1 MSERM
6 SMNRICGRRLFV
18 VSAAMVAVG
27 CAGTPQPTQAQ
38 ATPSAQETAGKIIP
52 AGHGTLKQDE
62 FTMGLRSEALLIK
75 VTPLEETIIRLAA
88 PDTYNRLQSLRESR
102 YADAKTRTGSDAPQM
117 FLVSFFSYQPD
128 VTFQPEDLQIEH
140 QGRLLRASAI
150 MPLSPTWGKGRLS
163 QQESATAI
171 YAFAEPV
178 NFDLPIVVRYGMNE
192 NAEWQRIIAKLQ
204 VERGKV
210 SGRDKN

>member
-1 MSERM
+1 MKQRM
-6 SMNRICGRRLFV
+6 RQLAV
-18 VSAAMVAVG
+18 VTSAMVVIG
-27 CAGTPQPTQAQ
+27 CAGTPQATQAQ
-38 ATPSAQETAGKIIP
+38 APATSQETAGKIVP

-62 FTMGLRSEALLIK
+62 FTMGIRSEALLIK
-75 VTPLEETIIRLAA
+75 VTPLEESIIRLAA

-102 YADAKTRTGSDAPQM
+102 YGDAKTRTGSEMPQM

-140 QGRLLRASAI
+140 QGRVLRASAI

-171 YAFAEPV
+171 YALSEPV
-178 NFDLPIVVRYGMNE
+178 DYDLPIVVRYGMHE
-192 NAEWQRIIAKLQ
+192 NGEWQRIIAKLQ